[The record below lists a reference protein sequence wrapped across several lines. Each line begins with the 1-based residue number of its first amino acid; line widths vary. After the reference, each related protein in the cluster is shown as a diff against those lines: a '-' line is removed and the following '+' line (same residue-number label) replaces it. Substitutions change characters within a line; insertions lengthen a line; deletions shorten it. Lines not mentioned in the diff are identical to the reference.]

1 MRFDKVYQVVG
12 VHAAGM
18 SGDVVVGGRPRIP
31 GDTVFEKRQ
40 YFQTNLDHIRRTLM
54 YEPRSVQGLNFI
66 VPACHP
72 EASHGYIIAEAI
84 EYVAMSGSNT
94 MAVAT
99 VLLETGMVPM
109 VEPVTELVLEAPAGL
124 IRLRCECR
132 DGKVTD
138 VSFLNQPAFV
148 YHHQA
153 PVEVA
158 GLGTIAVDVAWGGM
172 TYAIVDAEAL
182 GFGLS
187 ADEAADL
194 VKLGQQIK
202 ADAGEQ
208 LEVVHPIEP
217 RYAGITQTE
226 FAGPL
231 WTEDGVLRSRNAVVI
246 SPGLVDRSPCGTG
259 TSARMALLHAR
270 GELATGQRFVHESI
284 LDTRFSGQ
292 VDGVTTVGNH
302 PAIWPRVGGQAW
314 IYSMMQVGVDPSDP
328 FPEGFV
334 VPDMFVDDID
344 ALSLIPQASAQTSE

>member
-1 MRFDKVYQVVG
+1 MRFDKTFHVVG
-12 VHAAGM
+12 AHSAGM
-18 SGDVVVGGRPRIP
+18 SGDVVVGGLPAVP
-31 GDTVFEKRQ
+31 GDTVFEKMQ
-40 YFQTNLDHIRRTLM
+40 YFQANLDHIRRTLT
-54 YEPRSVQGLNFI
+54 YEPRSVHGLNFI
-66 VPACHP
+66 VPACDP

-94 MAVAT
+94 IAVAT

-124 IRLRCECR
+124 IRLRCECH
-132 DGKVTD
+132 DGKVTN

-158 GLGTIAVDVAWGGM
+158 GLGTIPVDVAWGGM
-172 TYAIVDAEAL
+172 TYAIVDAGSL
-182 GFGLS
+182 GFGLT

-194 VKLGQQIK
+194 AKLGQRIK
-202 ADAGEQ
+202 ADASEQ
-208 LEVVHPIEP
+208 LGVVHPIEP

-231 WTEDGVLRSRNAVVI
+231 RTENGVVHSRNAVVI

-270 GELATGQRFVHESI
+270 GELAVGQPFVHESI
-284 LDTRFSGQ
+284 LDTRFTGQ
-292 VDGVTTVGNH
+292 VEGTTTVGDYA
-302 PAIWPRVGGQAW
+302 AIWPRVGGQAW
-314 IYSMMQVGVDPSDP
+314 IYSFMQVGVHPTDP
-328 FPEGFV
+328 FPEGFI
-334 VPDMFVDDID
+334 VPDMFIDDID
-344 ALSLIPQASAQTSE
+344 ALSLIPQSSVPDN